1 MKTLLETNPYLQD
14 REQAKWYNARS
25 TRTSCGVEGIL
36 AKDKPLDLKIDHSR
50 SNAVLA
56 EMKQRLQQSK

>member
-1 MKTLLETNPYLQD
+1 MKTIKETNPYLQD
-14 REQAKWYNARS
+14 ESQAKWYNARS

-36 AKDKPLDLKIDHSR
+36 YKNLSPIEIDHFR

-56 EMKQRLQQSK
+56 AMKQRLK